1 MMQAVPVISIV
12 FMFITLIISIGLPV
26 ALCVLFR
33 KKLHGKLLP
42 VLIGAVT
49 FVLFALVLESGAH
62 RLILGSAVG
71 GAIQGSTVLLALYG
85 GIMAALFEEGGRFIA
100 MKLGMKKTLSREN
113 ALMYGVG
120 HGGIEAVVI
129 VGLSYISNIAASF
142 MINSGS
148 LTAALSA
155 LDAAAAEAAVQQ
167 VSALWTTEPYL
178 FLMSGV
184 ERLSAI
190 ALHLGMSYLVYRAV
204 KYGEKR
210 FFFISFGV
218 HFAVDAAAV
227 LMSAAA
233 PTIVLELV
241 MLAAAAALT
250 YAVCRL
256 YRREPELHP
265 ADAAEN

>member
-1 MMQAVPVISIV
+1 
-12 FMFITLIISIGLPV
+12 
-26 ALCVLFR
+26 
-33 KKLHGKLLP
+33 
-42 VLIGAVT
+42 
-49 FVLFALVLESGAH
+49 
-62 RLILGSAVG
+62 
-71 GAIQGSTVLLALYG
+71 
-85 GIMAALFEEGGRFIA
+85 

-227 LMSAAA
+227 LMSATA

-241 MLAAAAALT
+241 MLAAAAALI

>member
-1 MMQAVPVISIV
+1 MQAVPVISIV

-62 RLILGSAVG
+62 RLILSSAVG

-85 GIMAALFEEGGRFIA
+85 GIMVALFEEGGRFIA

-241 MLAAAAALT
+241 MLAAAAALI